1 MGARWYNTVWRW
13 HFYGGLLCMPF
24 ILWLATTGTLYLWKP
39 QIEALIERPYDQIA
53 GTGAR
58 APVSA
63 QVAAAVAAVPGSQL
77 RRLQL
82 PQEANQSTR
91 ITVTSAG
98 VDRRVYVDPYRLRVV
113 HVEREDGRLMRTVFL
128 LHGTLL
134 AGAPGSYMV
143 EIAACWAVVMLL
155 TGIFLWWPR
164 GGAGLGGAL
173 YPRLRRGK
181 RVFWRDLHAVSGI
194 WVAGAALVLI
204 ATGLPWA
211 KFWGSYFLE
220 VRKVTGTID
229 GPPDWTI
236 GGKKVVLDE
245 HAGHGGMMAAPAP
258 APGGPAID
266 RVVARTYPLGLA
278 APVMVTPPATP
289 GAPWAVSSEAA
300 NRPLRTSVSID
311 GESGAIVSRR
321 DFAQRHWVDRVVG
334 YGIAL
339 HEGALFGLA
348 NQLLGTLTALL
359 LATLSVSGA
368 VMWWRR
374 RPHGRLGAPPA
385 LSRPRMGW
393 ALAGAVTLLGI
404 AMPLF
409 GATLLL
415 ALAIE
420 RIALRHWASARRWMG
435 LRAMPA

>member
-13 HFYGGLLCMPF
+13 HFYAGLLCMPF

-39 QIEALIERPYDQIA
+39 QIEALIERPYDGLA
-53 GTGAR
+53 ADGPR
-58 APVSA
+58 ASAAA
-63 QVAAAVAAVPGSQL
+63 QVAAAVAAVPGSTL
-77 RRLQL
+77 RRFQL
-82 PQEANQSTR
+82 PEDASQSTR

-98 VDRRVYVDPYRLRVV
+98 VDRRVYVDPYRLRVL
-113 HVEREDGRLMRTVFL
+113 HIEREDSRLMRTVFL

-134 AGAPGSYMV
+134 AGAPGSYLV

-155 TGIFLWWPR
+155 TGLFLWWPR
-164 GGAGLGGAL
+164 GGAGLAGTL
-173 YPRLRRGK
+173 YPRRRRGK

-194 WVAGAALVLI
+194 WVAAAALVLI
-204 ATGLPWA
+204 STGLPWA

-220 VRKVTGTID
+220 VRKVTGTLD

-245 HAGHGGMMAAPAP
+245 HAGHGGMASMPP
-258 APGGPAID
+258 PVPSGPAID

-278 APVMVTPPATP
+278 APVMILPPAAP
-289 GAPWAVSSEAA
+289 GAPWSVLAQPA
-300 NRPLRTSVSID
+300 NRPLAASLTID
-311 GESGAIVSRR
+311 GDSGAVTSRR

-339 HEGALFGLA
+339 HEGALFGLV

-374 RPHGRLGAPPA
+374 RPSGVLGAPPA
-385 LSRPRMGW
+385 RSAPR
-393 ALAGAVTLLGI
+393 AGALLLGTI
-404 AMPLF
+404 ATLAVAMPLF
-409 GATLLL
+409 GLTLIL
-415 ALAIE
+415 ALLVEGFVLRGWPAA
-420 RIALRHWASARRWMG
+420 RKWLGLSSIAA
-435 LRAMPA
+435 